1 MAGPRDYTE
10 KTIKRLF
17 GRSGNQCA
25 FPGCNKTMTNNSNA
39 KDSNICHIEAA
50 NEGGERYNPNMSD
63 AQRAD
68 YPNLILLCVQHHDE
82 TNDTEKYTVEILK
95 EIKSKHENEITRKIN
110 PNLNHSIL
118 TTVINTISKIDID
131 EFENSEVKNVF
142 KPEDKIAYNCIH
154 RNKLIIEEYRIYQG
168 KLNAIF
174 AEIEELGSIKKNNLL
189 RNIRQLYII
198 AKSELLADNQSI
210 ENIRQHADDLIDAVE
225 NKLSDIIEGS
235 SNKTELLDIET
246 LTFGVKIVL
255 IDAFLRCKILEE
267 PINDK
272 R

>member
-1 MAGPRDYTE
+1 MAGPRDYTD

-25 FPGCNKTMTNNSNA
+25 FPGCNKIMTNDKNA

-50 NEGGERYNPNMSD
+50 NNGGERFNPDMSD

-82 TNDTEKYTVEILK
+82 TNNVDNYPTDVLK
-95 EIKSKHENEITRKIN
+95 EMKAKHEAEIARKVN

-118 TTVINTISKIDID
+118 TTVINTISSIDID
-131 EFENSEVKNVF
+131 ELESSEVKNAF
-142 KPEDKIAYNCIH
+142 NAEDKIVYNCVR

-174 AEIEELGSIKKNNLL
+174 AEIEELGSVKKNNLL
-189 RNIRQLYII
+189 RNIRQLYIG
-198 AKSELLADNQSI
+198 AKSELLPSDQSI
-210 ENIRQHADDLIDAVE
+210 ENVRQHADDLIEAVE
-225 NKLSDIIEGS
+225 NKLCNIIEDS
-235 SNKTELLDIET
+235 SNKVDLLDIET

-255 IDAFLRCKILEE
+255 VDAFLRCKILEE
-267 PINDK
+267 VAQ
-272 R
+272 